1 MKKITLIVLILSA
14 GCTSVSNIKE
24 LDFGITG
31 LEMEFYPSASTQPDL
46 TLLNNR
52 AIIDR
57 AYYEKKNLPNKTNYS
72 ELMPLRKK

>member
-1 MKKITLIVLILSA
+1 MKKTTLIVLILLS

-31 LEMEFYPSASTQPDL
+31 LEMEFYPSAPTQPDL

-57 AYYEKKNLPNKTNYS
+57 AYYEKKNLQSKTNYS